1 MHGKTD
7 KNLETKEG
15 RTMSHLVQKPSI
27 PLSPQKTPCY
37 ADVFTDLPKTG
48 NRPTNTGKLTKP
60 ATSASQEVGREI
72 KVVRRL
78 L

>member
-15 RTMSHLVQKPSI
+15 RTMTQLVQKPPI

-37 ADVFTDLPKTG
+37 ADVFTGLPKTG
-48 NRPTNTGKLTKP
+48 NRPTNRGKLTKP
-60 ATSASQEVGREI
+60 ATSASQQVGRGD
-72 KVVRRL
+72 
-78 L
+78 